1 MNVFLKFSLNHFP
14 YSFSCRVS
22 MKSHRNKMSIFNLGV
37 VFGPTLLRAVEET
50 LAAILD
56 IKFNN
61 VVIEI
66 LIENFDLI
74 FKNPPGKP
82 SDNMLHSNPP
92 DPVPRTYGSSGYRT
106 NRNSLTTQPVV
117 RVVTRSIRLDG
128 DTVMSSSLQ
137 NIPNGMHNPI
147 YQNSSGK
154 SSKNYH
160 PIYDIKQNTMNQS
173 TPSLNRDINLSPR
186 DMTLSRDTTYATSPT
201 KSHNIS
207 PNHRVAELNKTHS
220 NHGNSRDKLLHNR
233 VVAETNLG
241 RDTNMTTMTRS
252 SGDGIYVQSQRI
264 NPMNY
269 SESNLV
275 HPSSV
280 IDRINSTSS
289 SNESV
294 CSSSSLNHSYSR
306 HAPPPSAIKF
316 GDYNSGGG
324 GGGGGGGG
332 VGNNFVLRD
341 EPSQPYMPKKTQ
353 RSKDVSAHRF
363 NSPRDNV

>member
-1 MNVFLKFSLNHFP
+1 
-14 YSFSCRVS
+14 

-147 YQNSSGK
+147 YQNSTGK

-186 DMTLSRDTTYATSPT
+186 DITLARDSTTYATSPT

-220 NHGNSRDKLLHNR
+220 NHGNSREKSLHSR
-233 VVAETNLG
+233 VAETNLG

-269 SESNLV
+269 SENNLV

-294 CSSSSLNHSYSR
+294 CSSSSLNHSFSR
-306 HAPPPSAIKF
+306 HAPPSAIKF
-316 GDYNSGGG
+316 GDYNSGG
-324 GGGGGGGG
+324 
-332 VGNNFVLRD
+332 NNFVLRE
-341 EPSQPYMPKKTQ
+341 EPKQPYMPKKTQ
-353 RSKDVSAHRF
+353 RSKDITAHRF

>member
-1 MNVFLKFSLNHFP
+1 
-14 YSFSCRVS
+14 

-66 LIENFDLI
+66 LIENFELI
-74 FKNPPGKP
+74 FKNQPGKP

-92 DPVPRTYGSSGYRT
+92 DPVPRTYGGSGYRT

-117 RVVTRSIRLDG
+117 RVVTRQVQSAEQVRTPI
-128 DTVMSSSLQ
+128 MSSSLQ

-154 SSKNYH
+154 SSKSYH

-173 TPSLNRDINLSPR
+173 TPSLNRDVNLSPR
-186 DMTLSRDTTYATSPT
+186 DIALSRDSTYATSPT
-201 KSHNIS
+201 KSHNLS
-207 PNHRVAELNKTHS
+207 PNHRVAELSKTHS
-220 NHGNSRDKLLHNR
+220 NHGNSREKLLHNR
-233 VVAETNLG
+233 VAETNLG

-252 SGDGIYVQSQRI
+252 SGDGIYVQTQRI

-294 CSSSSLNHSYSR
+294 CSSSSLNHSFPR
-306 HAPPPSAIKF
+306 HAPPSIKF
-316 GDYNSGGG
+316 GDYNSGG
-324 GGGGGGGG
+324 
-332 VGNNFVLRD
+332 NNFVLRD
-341 EPSQPYMPKKTQ
+341 ESNQSYMPKKTQ
-353 RSKDVSAHRF
+353 RSKDISAHRF

>member
-1 MNVFLKFSLNHFP
+1 
-14 YSFSCRVS
+14 
-22 MKSHRNKMSIFNLGV
+22 MSIFNLGV

-82 SDNMLHSNPP
+82 VDNMLQHSNNPP
-92 DPVPRTYGSSGYRT
+92 DPVPRTYGGSGGYRT
-106 NRNSLTTQPVV
+106 NRNSLTATQQPVV

-154 SSKNYH
+154 SSKSYH

-186 DMTLSRDTTYATSPT
+186 DLALTRDTTYATSPT

-207 PNHRVAELNKTHS
+207 PNHRAVTELNKAHP
-220 NHGNSRDKLLHNR
+220 NHGNSRDKLLHSR
-233 VVAETNLG
+233 VGDTNLG
-241 RDTNMTTMTRS
+241 RDTMTRS
-252 SGDGIYVQSQRI
+252 SGDGIYVQSSQRI

-269 SESNLV
+269 SESNLI

-306 HAPPPSAIKF
+306 HPPPSSIKF

-324 GGGGGGGG
+324 GGGVG
-332 VGNNFVLRD
+332 GNNFVMRD
-341 EPSQPYMPKKTQ
+341 DQPSQPYMPKKTQ
-353 RSKDVSAHRF
+353 RSKDISAHRF

>member
-1 MNVFLKFSLNHFP
+1 
-14 YSFSCRVS
+14 

-82 SDNMLHSNPP
+82 IDNMLQQHSSPP

-186 DMTLSRDTTYATSPT
+186 DITRDTTYATSPT

-207 PNHRVAELNKTHS
+207 PNHRVAELNKTHT
-220 NHGNSRDKLLHNR
+220 NHGNSRDKLLHSR
-233 VVAETNLG
+233 VAETNLV
-241 RDTNMTTMTRS
+241 RDTNLTTMTRS

-306 HAPPPSAIKF
+306 HAPPASIKF
-316 GDYNSGGG
+316 GDFNSS
-324 GGGGGGGG
+324 
-332 VGNNFVLRD
+332 GNNFVMRD
-341 EPSQPYMPKKTQ
+341 DTNQPYMPKKTQ
-353 RSKDVSAHRF
+353 RSKDITAHRF

>member
-1 MNVFLKFSLNHFP
+1 
-14 YSFSCRVS
+14 

-74 FKNPPGKP
+74 FKNPPGKT

-106 NRNSLTTQPVV
+106 NRNSLTAQPVV

-186 DMTLSRDTTYATSPT
+186 DIALSRDSTYATSPT

-220 NHGNSRDKLLHNR
+220 NHGNSREKLLHSR
-233 VVAETNLG
+233 VAETNLG

-275 HPSSV
+275 HPNSV

-294 CSSSSLNHSYSR
+294 CSSSSLNHSFPR
-306 HAPPPSAIKF
+306 HAPPSSAIKF
-316 GDYNSGGG
+316 GDYNSG
-324 GGGGGGGG
+324 
-332 VGNNFVLRD
+332 GNNFVLRD

-353 RSKDVSAHRF
+353 RSKDISTHRF